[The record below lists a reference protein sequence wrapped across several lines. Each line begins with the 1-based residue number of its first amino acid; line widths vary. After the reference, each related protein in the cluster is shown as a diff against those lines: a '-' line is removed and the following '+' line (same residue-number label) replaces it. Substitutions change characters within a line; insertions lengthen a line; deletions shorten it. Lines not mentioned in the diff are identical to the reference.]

1 MRISDWS
8 SDVCSSDLRLLAGKA
23 SHIVVAR
30 RDRHQGPGLAYQLL
44 VRAEHWNALVKRGA
58 GQDVAVLSQERRGS
72 EIEKIDACRLQF
84 RQLRRDLLGAR
95 LPVIAQRDLASD
107 PLEIQ
112 LIRQREIRRA
122 SWRERVCQYV

>member
-1 MRISDWS
+1 MIRRPPRSTRTDTLFPYTTLFRSDTI
-8 SDVCSSDLRLLAGKA
+8 DQDLLRLLAGKA

-44 VRAEHWNALVKRGA
+44 VRAEHRNALVKRGA

-95 LPVIAQRDLASD
+95 FPVIAQRDLDRKSTR
-107 PLEIQ
+107 LN
-112 LIRQREIRRA
+112 
-122 SWRERVCQYV
+122 SSH